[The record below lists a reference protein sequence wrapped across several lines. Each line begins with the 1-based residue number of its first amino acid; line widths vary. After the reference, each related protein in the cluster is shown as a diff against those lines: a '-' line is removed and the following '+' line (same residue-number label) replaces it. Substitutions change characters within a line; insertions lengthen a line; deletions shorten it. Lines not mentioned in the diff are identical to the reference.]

1 MSCGHKVRSGY
12 TGGLEWRSVAQPYL
26 GTAVSLASFS
36 HLFDSSLVR
45 CLTLASAV
53 RFKCSQWLIF
63 ALPLFGLNRIPF
75 LSALQSAQCECV
87 FTQTA
92 QVLFLSFTLPFG
104 KGFAFRANTKVSWFL
119 IVHGAMPTL
128 LLVLILLVF
137 AVTCESH

>member
-1 MSCGHKVRSGY
+1 MALC
-12 TGGLEWRSVAQPYL
+12 
-26 GTAVSLASFS
+26 GTALPRHSRISASFS

-92 QVLFLSFTLPFG
+92 QFLFFFTLPFG
-104 KGFAFRANTKVSWFL
+104 RGFAIRANTKVSWFL
-119 IVHGAMPTL
+119 IVHGAML
-128 LLVLILLVF
+128 SLFLVLILLVF

>member
-1 MSCGHKVRSGY
+1 MALC
-12 TGGLEWRSVAQPYL
+12 
-26 GTAVSLASFS
+26 GTALLWHSLISGVIFPF
-36 HLFDSSLVR
+36 LDSSLVR

-92 QVLFLSFTLPFG
+92 QFLCFHC
-104 KGFAFRANTKVSWFL
+104 SWFSFYWYL
-119 IVHGAMPTL
+119 PLRVRVINVEPPQKCVCVCMCVRLCQHVS
-128 LLVLILLVF
+128 VLRIWENPRSV
-137 AVTCESH
+137 EPSDR

>member
-1 MSCGHKVRSGY
+1 MALCG
-12 TGGLEWRSVAQPYL
+12 TALQAQP
-26 GTAVSLASFS
+26 LASFS
-36 HLFDSSLVR
+36 QFFDSSLVR

-92 QVLFLSFTLPFG
+92 QFLCFHC
-104 KGFAFRANTKVSWFL
+104 SWFSFYWYL
-119 IVHGAMPTL
+119 PLRVRVINVEPPKKCVCVCVCVRLCLHVS
-128 LLVLILLVF
+128 VLRIWENPRSV
-137 AVTCESH
+137 EPSDR